1 MTGSQHCPS
10 KDILKPQ
17 PSLAPSQEKTKT
29 RSWRCQLFHTGGRV
43 QNAPNFQK
51 FATIQPA
58 ETWLAIWLSLAQGQ
72 PGAAA
77 RLGVLYQRPTRCP
90 HLHQC
95 GGP

>member
-1 MTGSQHCPS
+1 MTGSQHRPS

-51 FATIQPA
+51 FATIQHGLQFGCR
-58 ETWLAIWLSLAQGQ
+58 WLRVSPELLLDLEYYTSGRHVVPTSTSMEDLSA
-72 PGAAA
+72 
-77 RLGVLYQRPTRCP
+77 
-90 HLHQC
+90 H
-95 GGP
+95 